1 MLDLNKEG
9 RITHT
14 KTLFWQKVVDPDCDI
29 KLQTSPSSFALSV
42 SASFAYFLFVTTK
55 AGP

>member
-14 KTLFWQKVVDPDCDI
+14 KTLFWQKVVDPDYDI